1 MPYSSAE
8 GLGKPFLSPY
18 LQAVDSNFT
27 HGANFASSGA
37 TAKNTRSY
45 ISPFN
50 LQIQVNQ
57 YKVFKDQVALT
68 LEQKGIL
75 IYHLYLRGHLGP
87 VN

>member
-1 MPYSSAE
+1 
-8 GLGKPFLSPY
+8 
-18 LQAVDSNFT
+18 VDSNFT

-68 LEQKGIL
+68 LEQKGMESVL
-75 IYHLYLRGHLGP
+75 NKLDPTAFRAHH
-87 VN
+87 